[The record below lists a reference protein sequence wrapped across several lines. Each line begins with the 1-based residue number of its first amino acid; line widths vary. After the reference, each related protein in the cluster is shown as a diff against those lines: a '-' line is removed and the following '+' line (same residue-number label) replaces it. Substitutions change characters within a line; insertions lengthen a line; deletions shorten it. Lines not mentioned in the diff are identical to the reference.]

1 MLIYSQ
7 KILVIWVGLFLTPS
21 MQCLI
26 QLWQSMMVV
35 NLTQLDGL
43 PVSLKSYFGNLNK
56 NLSTVD
62 ILRWASVGWPDLGQ
76 FSVSHLWLLPLLLPV
91 FSQGL
96 TRCLV
101 FWWMGCLFWYF
112 QNVKACVE
120 TKNETCYLDSSPS
133 CFCHLCPYNFDC
145 GRSMNIKN
153 ISLGGDSMVFKLILF
168 PGVISVSDLSNFKLC
183 LYLLLLPGTRWCWDQ
198 GGPQALNLFQCFQFC
213 FLQVSFNF
221 SLALASSPITFEL
234 SVETCF
240 PVSEV
245 TCIAFLNHH
254 IYHHHHDHCSHND
267 SPHFRVW

>member
-56 NLSTVD
+56 NLLTFD

-101 FWWMGCLFWYF
+101 FLMNGMLVLIFSKCEGLRWDEEWDLLSWFFSFSLLPSLSLQLWLWKVNEYLKYITWWRFHGF
-112 QNVKACVE
+112 QAHFVSRCHLRIRPE
-120 TKNETCYLDSSPS
+120 QLQTLSLSSSPS
-133 CFCHLCPYNFDC
+133 WHKVMLRS
-145 GRSMNIKN
+145 GRSSGPK
-153 ISLGGDSMVFKLILF
+153 SVS
-168 PGVISVSDLSNFKLC
+168 VISVLFSSSFLQLQPC
-183 LYLLLLPGTRWCWDQ
+183 PGLLPNHLWVVSWDLL
-198 GGPQALNLFQCFQFC
+198 PC
-213 FLQVSFNF
+213 
-221 SLALASSPITFEL
+221 
-234 SVETCF
+234 
-240 PVSEV
+240 
-245 TCIAFLNHH
+245 
-254 IYHHHHDHCSHND
+254 
-267 SPHFRVW
+267 

>member
-7 KILVIWVGLFLTPS
+7 KILVIWVGLFLTPG

-56 NLSTVD
+56 NLSTFD

-133 CFCHLCPYNFDC
+133 RFCHLCPDNFDR
-145 GRSMNIKN
+145 GRSMNI
-153 ISLGGDSMVFKLILF
+153 
-168 PGVISVSDLSNFKLC
+168 
-183 LYLLLLPGTRWCWDQ
+183 
-198 GGPQALNLFQCFQFC
+198 
-213 FLQVSFNF
+213 
-221 SLALASSPITFEL
+221 
-234 SVETCF
+234 
-240 PVSEV
+240 
-245 TCIAFLNHH
+245 
-254 IYHHHHDHCSHND
+254 
-267 SPHFRVW
+267 